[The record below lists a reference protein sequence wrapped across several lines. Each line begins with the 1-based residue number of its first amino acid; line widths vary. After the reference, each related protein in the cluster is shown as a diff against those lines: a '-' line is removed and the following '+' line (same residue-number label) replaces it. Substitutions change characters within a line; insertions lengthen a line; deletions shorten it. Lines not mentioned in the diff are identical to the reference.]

1 MSPPREVAWTVLG
14 RDGGFQAFAMT
25 RNTVSRALG
34 PLYATDEIGPTAAY
48 GSAEADGVAS
58 GLPYVDSCQPHPTS
72 SVVPGVAPQARPAAA
87 TPPAPAP
94 NTGAVTYAA
103 SYSTSVIETPAPQ
116 APSESRPG
124 SGFSWAPSYGKR

>member
-1 MSPPREVAWTVLG
+1 
-14 RDGGFQAFAMT
+14 MT
-25 RNTVSRALG
+25 RATVSRALG
-34 PLYATDEIGPTAAY
+34 PLYATTEIGATAAY
-48 GSAEADGVAS
+48 GSAEADGIAS
-58 GLPYVDSCQPHPTS
+58 GLPFVDSCQPHPAS

-103 SYSTSVIETPAPQ
+103 SYSTSVIETPAAQ

-124 SGFSWAPSYGKR
+124 AGFSWAPNYGKR